1 MFMKIKEQQ
10 ELLSRKDAQL
20 QHDSLKVRRNE
31 LVMEQVRL
39 SKVEL

>member
-1 MFMKIKEQQ
+1 MFMKIREQQ

-20 QHDSLKVRRNE
+20 QHDSLKVRRSE